1 MNIILRRCL
10 GMLNLTMWKRDY
22 YDPAALTEIP
32 VKIFFY
38 NFQNFFYLSSVRLVA
53 TFLER
58 MARLPD
64 YYPTSRGWI
73 SSWCRDHP

>member
-32 VKIFFY
+32 VKNLF
-38 NFQNFFYLSSVRLVA
+38 SC
-53 TFLER
+53 FLNSFTYV
-58 MARLPD
+58 L
-64 YYPTSRGWI
+64 TVL
-73 SSWCRDHP
+73 

>member
-32 VKIFFY
+32 VCLDDLAKFFPFLFPESFTNIL
-38 NFQNFFYLSSVRLVA
+38 NFL
-53 TFLER
+53 
-58 MARLPD
+58 
-64 YYPTSRGWI
+64 
-73 SSWCRDHP
+73 

>member
-32 VKIFFY
+32 VRIFFY
-38 NFQNFFYLSSVRLVA
+38 NIHKFFLLKFGSSCSNISWTYGPATWLLSDITRMDFFLV
-53 TFLER
+53 
-58 MARLPD
+58 
-64 YYPTSRGWI
+64 
-73 SSWCRDHP
+73 